1 MLMLQMR
8 NKMLAREIDWETFQ
22 AIMRNLNFYRK
33 LNLTMGLK

>member
-8 NKMLAREIDWETFQ
+8 NKMLAEGIDWDVFQ